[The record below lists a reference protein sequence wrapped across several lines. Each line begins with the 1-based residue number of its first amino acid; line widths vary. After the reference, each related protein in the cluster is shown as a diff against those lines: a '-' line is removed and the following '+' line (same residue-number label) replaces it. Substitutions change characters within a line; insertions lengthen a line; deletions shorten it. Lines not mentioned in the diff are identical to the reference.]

1 MENPTVLMGLIL
13 QYLVV
18 FLVIT
23 TALQLLF
30 CTTLEVIADKQ
41 EIPAPWLAWVPLLQI
56 YPMVKAGNGSVAQ
69 LVVLILSLFAVG
81 IAGALLAPVL
91 SPLVAVA
98 LVLGWG
104 VWASVY
110 FGRLMWNTAVNRGV
124 SGWLGVLVFVPLV
137 GFFAYLYIAF
147 HDGVQ
152 GPSKLGLALGVILY
166 VLPTVPMM
174 RSGSEIGQ
182 LAALG
187 AQMGSG
193 DQAAALEAL
202 AQMSGDESL
211 AAADLERMM
220 QQLGQASESRTQGER
235 SLPAGF
241 DEEEGFAVDDA
252 FVCPD
257 GTGERG
263 AAPPAGRERWCERP
277 REGLPPVRHGS
288 YAAWHENGTVREF
301 GSYHE
306 GERDGVWTRW
316 YESGGKRAQAQF
328 ERGVQHGLLITWDE
342 FGRKQ
347 REIAFRD
354 GEPIGG

>member
-1 MENPTVLMGLIL
+1 MENPALLISLFL

-18 FLVIT
+18 LVIAT
-23 TALQLLF
+23 TALQVLF
-30 CTTLEVIADKQ
+30 CTALEVIAEKQ

-56 YPMVKAGNGSVAQ
+56 YPMMKAGNGSGAQ

-81 IAGALLAPVL
+81 IASALLAPVL

-98 LVLGWG
+98 LVLGWSI
-104 VWASVY
+104 WASVY

-124 SGWLGVLVFVPLV
+124 SGWMGMLVFVPLV

-152 GPSKLGLALGVILY
+152 GPSKLGIALAVLLY
-166 VLPTVPMM
+166 VLPTVPVL
-174 RSGSEIGQ
+174 RSGSELDQ
-182 LAALG
+182 LATLG
-187 AQMGSG
+187 VQLDGG
-193 DQAAALEAL
+193 ETAALEKL
-202 AQMSGDESL
+202 IELG
-211 AAADLERMM
+211 AADASDPAALERMM
-220 QQLGQASESRTQGER
+220 QDVARTREGMDDGR
-235 SLPAGF
+235 TPDGGF
-241 DEEEGFAVDDA
+241 DGQDGFPVSDL

-257 GTGERG
+257 GTEERG
-263 AAPPAGRERWCERP
+263 AAPPEGYERWCERQRP
-277 REGLPPVRHGS
+277 GQPAVRHGS
-288 YAAWHENGTVREF
+288 YASWYENGTPREL

-306 GERDGVWTRW
+306 GERDGLWTRW

-328 ERGVQHGLLITWDE
+328 ERGVQHGMLMTWDE

-354 GEPIGG
+354 GEPVGS

>member
-1 MENPTVLMGLIL
+1 MENPAILISLIL

-18 FLVIT
+18 LVVVT
-23 TALQLLF
+23 TAVQVLF
-30 CTTLEVIADKQ
+30 CTTLEVIAEKQ

-56 YPMVKAGNGSVAQ
+56 YPMVKVGSGSVAQ

-98 LVLGWG
+98 LVLGWS

-124 SGWLGVLVFVPLV
+124 SGWMGILVFVPLV

-152 GPSKLGLALGVILY
+152 GPSKLGAVLGVILY
-166 VLPTVPMM
+166 VLPTVPLL
-174 RSGSEIGQ
+174 RSGSELDQ
-182 LAALG
+182 LAAMG
-187 AQMGSG
+187 AQLDSGEAAVIQKLVEMG
-193 DQAAALEAL
+193 AAEGLDPAEL
-202 AQMSGDESL
+202 D
-211 AAADLERMM
+211 RMM
-220 QQLGQASESRTQGER
+220 QDVARASEPNGRT
-235 SLPAGF
+235 LPSGF
-241 DEEEGFAVDDA
+241 DEEEGFAVDDV

-257 GTGERG
+257 GTEERG

-277 REGLPPVRHGS
+277 VEGLPPVRHGS

-306 GERDGVWTRW
+306 GERDGVWPRW

>member
-1 MENPTVLMGLIL
+1 MENPTALMGLIL

-18 FLVIT
+18 FAVIT
-23 TALQLLF
+23 TCLQLLF

-56 YPMVKAGNGSVAQ
+56 YPMVKAGGGSLAQ
-69 LVVLILSLFAVG
+69 LLVLMLSLIAVG

-98 LVLGWG
+98 FVLLWS

-110 FGRLMWNTAVNRGV
+110 FGRLLWNTAVQRGV
-124 SGWLGVLVFVPLV
+124 SGWVGMLVFVPPI

-147 HDGVQ
+147 HDGIQ

-166 VLPTVPMM
+166 VLPMVPML
-174 RSGSEIGQ
+174 RSGSELDQ

-187 AQMGSG
+187 ARLGSG
-193 DQAAALEAL
+193 DQAAALQAL
-202 AQMSGDESL
+202 AEMSGGGAQAS
-211 AAADLERMM
+211 DLESMM
-220 QQLGQASESRTQGER
+220 QGLADSSGSASPSTRV
-235 SLPAGF
+235 LPPGY
-241 DEEEGFAVDDA
+241 DEQEGFPVHET

-257 GTGERG
+257 GTEERG
-263 AAPPAGRERWCERP
+263 AAPPAGYERWCER
-277 REGLPPVRHGS
+277 RVEGLPAVRHGS
-288 YAAWHENGTVREF
+288 YASWHKNGKLREF
-301 GSYHE
+301 GTYYE
-306 GERDGVWTRW
+306 GKRDGLWTRW
-316 YESGGKRAQAQF
+316 YPSGGKRAQAQF
-328 ERGVQHGLLITWDE
+328 QRGVQHGLLITWDE

-354 GEPIGG
+354 GEPVGG